1 MCFFPTVNLELSTA
15 ANAKTVFG
23 NDFDNDRQPEIVV
36 WPPKPEILWNC
47 GTDSIEIPNTAVLRK
62 RMEYMLSPQIYSISY
77 FLVGLGGHVAI
88 SGFRSFNSFSIYRHS
103 LRYIGWN
110 IRSDVLIFLQVMQK
124 NTRLDCAQRAQT
136 SAKTS
141 NLNQKWSAIR
151 IRIPGLIRI
160 RIRCLPDHSQKCCGF
175 ITLLSSVILVVTMVY
190 YTTPIC
196 IAPSR
201 QANQKRCGRLRVI
214 YGGEQ
219 SRL

>member
-1 MCFFPTVNLELSTA
+1 MAAQTGNTLELW
-15 ANAKTVFG
+15 
-23 NDFDNDRQPEIVV
+23 DRQHRNSKYCRSTQTYGVHVIT
-36 WPPKPEILWNC
+36 
-47 GTDSIEIPNTAVLRK
+47 TDLF
-62 RMEYMLSPQIYSISY
+62 Y
-77 FLVGLGGHVAI
+77 FLFSRRFGR
-88 SGFRSFNSFSIYRHS
+88 SCCNFRFSVVQLVQHLSALTTLYWLKYSFRCVNFSTS
-103 LRYIGWN
+103 N
-110 IRSDVLIFLQVMQK
+110 AK

-141 NLNQKWSAIR
+141 NLNQKRSAIR